1 MRISGI
7 NFTPYIYN
15 TNILSR
21 SSLSKVASIGEDL
34 LSSKTDFSSLTDED
48 LNENPLRK
56 GQTSNWMDV
65 LDMQMQ
71 MGRMNA
77 SRIMKPAKE
86 TQGLDEIPAQSVS
99 SVETAQLSDAEA
111 AIQSTM
117 PTSDGAAEA
126 VDMTEDFQP
135 VSSAG
140 EMLSMYYDR
149 NLFQMQRAAEAYRV
163 NMIA

>member
-1 MRISGI
+1 MRISGV

-21 SSLSKVASIGEDL
+21 SSLSRVASIGEDL

-77 SRIMKPAKE
+77 SRIMKP
-86 TQGLDEIPAQSVS
+86 VS
-99 SVETAQLSDAEA
+99 ND
-111 AIQSTM
+111 M
-117 PTSDGAAEA
+117 AEA

-140 EMLSMYYDR
+140 EMLSMHYDR
-149 NLFQMQRAAEAYRV
+149 NLFQMQRAAEAYQV

>member
-1 MRISGI
+1 MRISGV

-15 TNILSR
+15 TNVLSR

-56 GQTSNWMDV
+56 GQTANWMDV

-77 SRIMKPAKE
+77 SRIMKPAEE
-86 TQGLDEIPAQSVS
+86 TQGLDEMPAQSVS
-99 SVETAQLSDAEA
+99 SVETSQLSGAEA

-117 PTSDGAAEA
+117 PISDSAAEA
-126 VDMTEDFQP
+126 VDMTEDVQP
-135 VSSAG
+135 VRSAG
-140 EMLSMYYDR
+140 EMVSMQAGG
-149 NLFQMQRAAEAYRV
+149 NLFQMQRAAEAYRL